1 MVRSFDRHELIDMT
15 VNAVPVVILL
25 VFAVVFTLYNPWSGV
40 SLATALQFFLL
51 LVPAVC
57 LAYVT
62 FRAGLLVTSTPSR
75 GQEARESEGK

>member
-15 VNAVPVVILL
+15 VNAVPVAILL
-25 VFAVVFTLYNPWSGV
+25 VFAVVFTLYSPWSGV
-40 SLATALQFFLL
+40 GLATALQFLLL
-51 LVPAVC
+51 LVPVVC

-62 FRAGLLVTSTPSR
+62 FRSGLLVTSAPSR